1 MLAAC
6 RGHAVATGVRPARL
20 QGCAGLTWILKG
32 GRTIL
37 PQTNDCGKRIE
48 KEEAA
53 ICFVGVP
60 GGIRTR
66 VIAVKDQPYVYFQQ
80 LAEHGWQLRTAHE
93 RHGIRIVVRVLYEAT
108 RAYQP
113 MFDLQKKR

>member
-1 MLAAC
+1 VYHFVYHAAFDIP
-6 RGHAVATGVRPARL
+6 GKS
-20 QGCAGLTWILKG
+20 LK
-32 GRTIL
+32 R
-37 PQTNDCGKRIE
+37 
-48 KEEAA
+48 
-53 ICFVGVP
+53 FGVP